1 MSDRAQR
8 LPTVLWYPN
17 LAAEIARQDVQHV
30 TLAAD
35 VRCNPQTISHILRG
49 RVRPSQD
56 LRQRLADRLGVDV
69 DLLFV
74 ENPQIRHLTESR
86 TEQGLSP
93 TITDPRILRRIVT
106 LAGGG
111 HDAA

>member
-1 MSDRAQR
+1 MSHRAQR
-8 LPTVLWYPN
+8 HPSVLWYPN

-35 VRCNPQTISHILRG
+35 VGCNPQTISHILRG

-56 LRQRLADRLGVDV
+56 LRQRLADRLEVDV
-69 DLLFV
+69 DVLFA
-74 ENPQIRHLTESR
+74 ENPAIAQLVGSR
-86 TEQGLSP
+86 VEQGLSP

-111 HDAA
+111 PDAA